1 MKYSYELN
9 GSYNNYPIK
18 TKRFKTLKAAYAA
31 MDKIILDK
39 NLEVAYTISSENAS
53 TYVINDYSRFIL
65 ERI

>member
-18 TKRFKTLKAAYAA
+18 TRKFKTLSAANHAL
-31 MDKIILDK
+31 DQIILDK
-39 NLEVAYTISSENAS
+39 DLEVSYVINKENAS
-53 TYVINDYSRFIL
+53 TYVVNDYSRFII